1 MSISP
6 VLYTQVHRPSVWSS
20 RMVSHS
26 LMCATASAGT
36 RPVSGRSIGCRM
48 HSSCSLSVDEVPCKA
63 ALIPAVTFKFAL
75 CADDRFLWDCPQTGS
90 IGAPRSQITIKK
102 FALHSQGDKAC
113 LPLVDTTPYR
123 SSSAAANLMEKFFM
137 VRRVK
142 QREKR
147 PIEGRNMR
155 EVAGSAQTGGAGT
168 FDPKSQWQ
176 T

>member
-1 MSISP
+1 
-6 VLYTQVHRPSVWSS
+6 
-20 RMVSHS
+20 
-26 LMCATASAGT
+26 
-36 RPVSGRSIGCRM
+36 M
-48 HSSCSLSVDEVPCKA
+48 HSSCSLSVDEVLCKA

-75 CADDRFLWDCPQTGS
+75 CADDRFLWDCPNR
-90 IGAPRSQITIKK
+90 IDRSAQVANHYQKVRAT
-102 FALHSQGDKAC
+102 FSGGQGM
-113 LPLVDTTPYR
+113 
-123 SSSAAANLMEKFFM
+123 SSSSRHDAIPFFLSSSKFNGDVFM
-137 VRRVK
+137 VRRLK